1 MKNSCPDLFANN
13 CVDAFWYKCLL
24 FLGLFLFNG
33 TLRAQNSIE
42 VSPVSGMSVFS
53 PGHVV
58 LTGKSYG
65 AELGYNVSMKQN
77 PADWVKR
84 LHIDAIAITAGYRS
98 MSQVLIK
105 DSIESKGFLGD
116 VYTLSARLNIRLFKR
131 GNTSVLLT
139 PGAGATYSTS
149 SYFVDG
155 NPIVASR
162 INFSPQAAFKIKTPL
177 SASTSLIGG
186 AGVFHYSNIAFKVPN
201 NGVNSFEVS
210 LGIAKD
216 LKGSE
221 KAKENYSPADNVR
234 SFFEFGADLG
244 RRGSYKSYAGNWKS
258 GFYLSYNYKINPTFS
273 LKTGADAVYYY
284 SVFDGTKNSDQYFA
298 TSFDR
303 WRYGVSV
310 GADVWLGNVVVM
322 TNYGYYLKFNSQYDI
337 KTYWSTGMKYYFNSL
352 LGIQGK
358 VYMHKVQ
365 ADYLGLGFMFRFARQ
380 NNTH

>member
-1 MKNSCPDLFANN
+1 MRLSAGSL
-13 CVDAFWYKCLL
+13 LL
-24 FLGLFLFNG
+24 FFSLLVY
-33 TLRAQNSIE
+33 RSAQAQNSVE
-42 VSPVSGMSVFS
+42 FSPLSGISVFS
-53 PGHVV
+53 PGHLV

-65 AELGYNVSMKQN
+65 AELGYNFSMKQN

-84 LHIDAIAITAGYRS
+84 LHVDAIAITAGYRS

-116 VYTLSARLNIRLFKR
+116 VYTLSARLNVLLFKR
-131 GNTSVLLT
+131 RNISVLLT
-139 PGAGATYSTS
+139 PGAGASYSTS

-162 INFSPQAAFKIKTPL
+162 INFSPQAALKVKTPL

-186 AGVFHYSNIAFKVPN
+186 AGVFHYSNIALKVPN

-210 LGIAKD
+210 LGIVKD

-221 KAKENYSPADNVR
+221 KAKEKYRPADHVH

-258 GFYLSYNYKINPTFS
+258 GFYLGYNQRINPTVS
-273 LKTGADAVYYY
+273 LKAGGDAVYYY
-284 SVFDGTKNSDQYFA
+284 STFDGTKNSDQYFA
-298 TSFDR
+298 TSYDP
-303 WRYGVSV
+303 WRYGISI
-310 GADVWLGNVVVM
+310 GADVWLGNVAVT

-337 KTYWSTGMKYYFNSL
+337 KTYWNAGMKYYFNSW

-358 VYMHKVQ
+358 GYVHKVQ
-365 ADYLGLGFMFRFARQ
+365 ADYLGLGLIFRFEPGKDDRTSTV
-380 NNTH
+380 NN